1 MHVCMYAS
9 EDEDMNTTATTT
21 STDGER
27 VRQRHEYEDDVYC
40 ARVYTHGI
48 MQCIHAIVFHV

>member
-9 EDEDMNTTATTT
+9 EDEDMN
-21 STDGER
+21 TDGER

-40 ARVYTHGI
+40 AHVYTHGI

>member
-9 EDEDMNTTATTT
+9 EDEDMN
-21 STDGER
+21 TDGER
-27 VRQRHEYEDDVYC
+27 VRQRHEYEDDVYY
-40 ARVYTHGI
+40 AHVYTHGI